1 MSGSNAKAGL
11 ALAVLGFSALTGCG
25 APGEGGSS
33 LGNMVLFAGTTV
45 PPAQKKVL
53 EDVYCPP
60 VDIME
65 GGSAIQA
72 FAGGRVGESSGLRS
86 QISIGNLARECA
98 GQPDGSTVVKVGV
111 EGRALLGAS
120 GAPGRYDVPVQI
132 IVKRGDTVIANRS
145 KRMSVAIPA
154 GDTQGTFAVIEEG
167 IVVPAADANAFE
179 IEVGLGGNGAATP
192 RRKRG

>member
-1 MSGSNAKAGL
+1 
-11 ALAVLGFSALTGCG
+11 
-25 APGEGGSS
+25 
-33 LGNMVLFAGTTV
+33 MVLFAGTTV

-98 GQPDGSTVVKVGV
+98 GQPDGTTVVKVGV

-154 GDTQGTFAVIEEG
+154 GETQGTFAVIEEG
-167 IVVPAADANAFE
+167 IVVPAADANVFE
-179 IEVGLGGNGAATP
+179 IEVGLGGNGAAAA